1 MRPADW
7 RRVGGGFN
15 GGHGDRRQHALCI
28 STGGIGVSRLACVKA
43 TDKWPAHTWP
53 VTYYY
58 VAILR
63 NSWVS
68 IDFAGFFFKEIHG
81 VAQVARYHTGIT
93 YYYITASSTRRKLQ
107 TGVRALLKLVGSDE
121 KAKMHAG
128 VRATALF
135 PSVKDSARSTFVAS
149 RALLK
154 ARPSA
159 HTAR

>member
-1 MRPADW
+1 M
-7 RRVGGGFN
+7 
-15 GGHGDRRQHALCI
+15 QHALCI
-28 STGGIGVSRLACVKA
+28 STGGVGVSWLACVKA
-43 TDKWPAHTWP
+43 TDRWPAHTWS

-68 IDFAGFFFKEIHG
+68 LDFAGAFFKQIHG
-81 VAQVARYHTGIT
+81 VAQVARYHTGSI
-93 YYYITASSTRRKLQ
+93 YYYITASSTCRMLQ
-107 TGVRALLKLVGSDE
+107 TGVRALLKLAGSDE

-128 VRATALF
+128 VRAAALF
-135 PSVKDSARSTFVAS
+135 PGVKDSARSAFVAS

-159 HTAR
+159 RTAR